1 MKVFELKKHEEENVR
16 SGESPYLWTN
26 NEEVAKGTISFIT
39 WERKKGELERATLKG
54 KKWVNKVDDH
64 RFYTTLVSHWTL
76 YWNFLFFFLN
86 DKGKFIANNHYT

>member
-1 MKVFELKKHEEENVR
+1 MKVFELKKHEENVR

-39 WERKKGELERATLKG
+39 WDRKKGEPERATLKG

-64 RFYTTLVSHWTL
+64 RFYATLVSYWTL

-86 DKGKFIANNHYT
+86 DKGKFIANNHNT